1 MDAMKAEGAVSA
13 SKLWSALI
21 LARQEIPGIAKT
33 AKNPHFGNAYAPLGE
48 ILSTVLPVLHK
59 RSLAL
64 SGAVKD
70 GALVVAVIHTETG
83 EVVESFVPLVGAT
96 DMQKLGGAMT
106 YAMRYG
112 IGMLLALELDE
123 DDDGAKAS
131 QRTAQ
136 AVPTRTLPAGAG
148 ASAPAPR
155 QAPAKSQGGGK
166 RFQECPS
173 CHVHAVIK
181 GKEEYGGGYVCFK
194 KADPPGC
201 GAKFTDSVWDLVQ
214 GGDGSAGGGKPM
226 YGDTKPA
233 NLSNDDLLDA
243 I

>member
-1 MDAMKAEGAVSA
+1 MKTEGAVSA

-64 SGAVKD
+64 SGAVRD

-155 QAPAKSQGGGK
+155 QASDKGK
-166 RFQECPS
+166 KPQECPS
-173 CHVHAVIK
+173 CHKMAVWQSK
-181 GKEEYGGGYVCFK
+181 PEYGGGYYCSK